1 MSVVDLFD
9 TDLEA
14 RASKL
19 GIARSDQVA
28 VMKQTLAGA
37 RVFSGLALQLA
48 IKRLFDF
55 VVALSALIV
64 LSPLFL
70 IVAILIKLDSVGPVF
85 FSQVRYGKDCKRIRI
100 YKFRSMRTDLCDAS
114 GVAQTVE
121 GDPRITAMGAF
132 LRKSNIDELPQL
144 LNVLKGDMS
153 LIGPR
158 CHAVGMK
165 AAGGLY
171 EDLCPD
177 YHERHIMRPGITGL
191 AQMRGLRGPT
201 VRRDKSRAR
210 VKCDIYYVR
219 NFSLALD
226 VKILIGTIRSELL
239 GGSGF

>member
-9 TDLEA
+9 MDQKVRT
-14 RASKL
+14 SKS
-19 GIARSDQVA
+19 GFGGSSQIAGSR
-28 VMKQTLAGA
+28 QTIAD
-37 RVFSGLALQLA
+37 RNVSSGLVLQLA
-48 IKRLFDF
+48 VKRFFDF
-55 VVALSALIV
+55 VVALSALLV

-70 IVAILIKLDSVGPVF
+70 IVAVLIKLDSAGPVF
-85 FSQVRYGKDCKRIRI
+85 FSQVRYGKDCRKIRI

-114 GVAQTVE
+114 GVAQTVK
-121 GDPRITAMGAF
+121 GDPRITAIGAF

-158 CHAVGMK
+158 CHAIGMM
-165 AAGGLY
+165 AAGKLY

-177 YHERHIMRPGITGL
+177 YHDRHIMRPGITGL

-201 VRRDKSRAR
+201 VRADKSRAR
-210 VKCDIYYVR
+210 VKCDIYYVQ
-219 NFSLALD
+219 NFSLVLD
-226 VKILIGTIRSELL
+226 VKILIGTIRNELL